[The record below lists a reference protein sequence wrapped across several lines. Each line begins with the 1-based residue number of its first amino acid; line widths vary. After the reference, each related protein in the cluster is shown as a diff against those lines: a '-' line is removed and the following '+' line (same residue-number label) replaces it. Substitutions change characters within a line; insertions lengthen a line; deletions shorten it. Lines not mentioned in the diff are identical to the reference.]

1 MRLNDL
7 VQDVAVPTSPINQIS
22 KDSVYGYVVIGIIA
36 VVFVVIAI
44 IYMANK
50 DD

>member
-22 KDSVYGYVVIGIIA
+22 KDSVYGYIVIGIIA
-36 VVFVVIAI
+36 VIFVIIAI
-44 IYMANK
+44 IFMIKK